1 MYGSTM
7 KKKLY
12 VESRTWHVWKKR
24 LQFQNIYKHTHS
36 HTHIYKN
43 LYVSKN
49 FVIDFNRNFS
59 NKICFIFIFFLLWTD
74 SFLTLLCDIFSC
86 LCLSPSHRVSIS
98 PSPSQVWIHNVDI
111 TWETSLC
118 FQWHQ
123 TNAVSKIQNE

>member
-86 LCLSPSHRVSIS
+86 LCLSPSHRMYFIWPSILSLICLALSSKVSRNR
-98 PSPSQVWIHNVDI
+98 VNVNI
-111 TWETSLC
+111 ACKNGSL
-118 FQWHQ
+118 
-123 TNAVSKIQNE
+123 IE